1 MNTFKRINY
10 RADDKNSSMT
20 IDRTL
25 YELIEAYN
33 GDATKWCR
41 DQAVDFCKNGGE
53 AGKISASVRENA
65 IHLVASPALMEKVLA
80 NKEK

>member
-10 RADDKNSSMT
+10 RADSKNSSMT

-25 YELIEAYN
+25 FDLIQAYN
-33 GDATKWCR
+33 GEAAKWCR
-41 DQAVDFCKNGGE
+41 DQAVDFCKRGGA

-65 IHLVASPALMEKVLA
+65 IHLVADPALIIKI
-80 NKEK
+80 KKS